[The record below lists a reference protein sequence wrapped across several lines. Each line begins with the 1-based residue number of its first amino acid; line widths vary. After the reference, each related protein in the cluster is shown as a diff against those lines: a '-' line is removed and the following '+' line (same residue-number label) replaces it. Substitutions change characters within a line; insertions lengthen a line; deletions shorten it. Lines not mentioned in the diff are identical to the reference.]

1 MLTPSVSGSLGSPA
15 CPPPP
20 NRCQG
25 RWGSAEL
32 DLGRSGASCSQPR
45 GTSVCRYCTAPISPL
60 PPSPPRAG
68 TRRQGAQELFVP
80 QQGCHELSHSDGKGR
95 ALKGLLIDYLVTT
108 WTHLR
113 AAAGRTPSLHTES
126 STLHSLQHPQ
136 GWGGSLGPIIHTD
149 PFPGH
154 CGAERRASHQSLP
167 SWDLSEPGLSA
178 AVGADGRGLS
188 PRRVLPP
195 QSSTTNPKDS

>member
-126 STLHSLQHPQ
+126 STLHSIRRAGVEVWVPSFTQILSQVIVAQREELP
-136 GWGGSLGPIIHTD
+136 TN
-149 PFPGH
+149 PFP
-154 CGAERRASHQSLP
+154 
-167 SWDLSEPGLSA
+167 
-178 AVGADGRGLS
+178 RGTS
-188 PRRVLPP
+188 VN
-195 QSSTTNPKDS
+195 QA